1 MAKDFNSLKTMVNET
16 KGTVTSAARVI
27 RSLIHDRNVALGAAK
42 PADVV
47 ANAKTQQTSIEAAD
61 LQDGLDV
68 ARKDLDAAIAEA
80 AATPTPVA
88 PATPAGPNPGPNPQN
103 QWPNQGPNSGPG
115 PHPTNPGQ
123 NPTGP
128 NPNPNPGTNPGGVSG
143 VFTNPAREPNFGV
156 NPPTNLSTPATPPG
170 GPTPTAFPKHL
181 ANPAGIEKVVNNS
194 AEEQS
199 ARAAGFTNLIPSPG
213 FPKTL
218 TDTTGQGRGTMVV
231 NSAAEY
237 ADAQAK
243 GFTTLV

>member
-47 ANAKTQQTSIEAAD
+47 ANAKTQQTAIEAAD

-88 PATPAGPNPGPNPQN
+88 PAT
-103 QWPNQGPNSGPG
+103 
-115 PHPTNPGQ
+115 
-123 NPTGP
+123 PTGP

-156 NPPTNLSTPATPPG
+156 NPPTNPSTPATPPG
-170 GPTPTAFPKHL
+170 GPAPTAFPKHL
-181 ANPAGIEKVVNNS
+181 ANANGVEKVVNNQTD
-194 AEEQS
+194 ETT
-199 ARAAGFTNLIPSPG
+199 ARVAGFTNLVPSPG
-213 FPKTL
+213 YPKTFA
-218 TDTTGQGRGTMVV
+218 DSTGAGRPNVTV
-231 NSAAEY
+231 NSAAEQ